1 MSAMVCIYVDVEQQI
16 ASFCLSKEKGNQR
29 LPRNYLMQTEA
40 AAADPFPWS
49 IPALGDGASSVR
61 VSGFTHE

>member
-1 MSAMVCIYVDVEQQI
+1 MSAMVCTYVEQQI

-49 IPALGDGASSVR
+49 IPALGDGVLCCR
-61 VSGFTHE
+61 